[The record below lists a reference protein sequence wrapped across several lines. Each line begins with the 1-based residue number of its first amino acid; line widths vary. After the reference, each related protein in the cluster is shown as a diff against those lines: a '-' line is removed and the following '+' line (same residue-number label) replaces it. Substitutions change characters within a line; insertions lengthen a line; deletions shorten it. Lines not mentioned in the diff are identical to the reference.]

1 MPHLRAKQG
10 HSHPFSTAPP
20 FFLSIHLLVP
30 THYPNSPWRLVSF
43 SQQSSG
49 PGAQALLHRSL
60 LALTTHATHPHFTS
74 AHLTGTLPSPD
85 LPPFLEVEAQVPKF
99 TWPICAQLCLLL
111 HARMFL
117 DLLPLN
123 PPLFHV
129 HCHHL
134 MAWPYSLASHK
145 PKILSFSYP
154 FATHYICLEDFQMKN
169 DSNTCHLC
177 SFMLSAAGEYHSS
190 GQWPAPGLQGN
201 FLCPPCSV
209 HAINPEW
216 LWQHSSFFPSHPRT
230 YSPSSLPLLK
240 NNQTGT
246 AGCLSGLDTCLWLR
260 SWSWGPGIRPQVQL
274 PAQWGVC
281 VFFFPL
287 PWPPRS
293 CTLSHTVSNK

>member
-1 MPHLRAKQG
+1 MLHLRAKQG

-20 FFLSIHLLVP
+20 LFLSIHLLVP

-49 PGAQALLHRSL
+49 PGAQALLHPSL
-60 LALTTHATHPHFTS
+60 LALTTHAPHPHFTS

-85 LPPFLEVEAQVPKF
+85 LLPFLEVEAQVPKF
-99 TWPICAQLCLLL
+99 TWPICTQLCLLL

-177 SFMLSAAGEYHSS
+177 SFMLSAECC
-190 GQWPAPGLQGN
+190 WR
-201 FLCPPCSV
+201 
-209 HAINPEW
+209 I
-216 LWQHSSFFPSHPRT
+216 
-230 YSPSSLPLLK
+230 PLLW
-240 NNQTGT
+240 
-246 AGCLSGLDTCLWLR
+246 AVAC
-260 SWSWGPGIRPQVQL
+260 SWSPGEFSMYSLLSAFYKPRMAVTTLLIL
-274 PAQWGVC
+274 PK
-281 VFFFPL
+281 
-287 PWPPRS
+287 PP
-293 CTLSHTVSNK
+293 THLLTFVSTST